1 VSGHDPHK
9 ALAAALGRVASGLFV
24 LTARQ
29 GDQTTGMLASWV
41 QQCSFVPPLV
51 SVAVHRDREV
61 HDWLTAGALFTLNIL
76 DDTQTD
82 MIVHFG
88 KGFKAG
94 EPAFTDLDVRPL
106 DGGGP
111 VLTDALAYLECR
123 VLARH
128 ATGDHHLLIAE
139 VVRGEMLGEGHP
151 MVHVRKSG
159 THY

>member
-1 VSGHDPHK
+1 MNVSDPHK
-9 ALAAALGRVASGLFV
+9 ALAAALGRVASGIFV

-29 GDQTTGMLASWV
+29 GEQTTGMLASWV

-51 SVAVHRDREV
+51 SAAVQQGREIL
-61 HDWLTAGALFTLNIL
+61 DWLGLGAPFTLNIL

-82 MIVHFG
+82 MIAHFG
-88 KGFKAG
+88 KGFKPG
-94 EPAFTDLDVRPL
+94 EPAFNGLDVRPA
-106 DGGGP
+106 DGGGL

-123 VLARH
+123 VVARY
-128 ATGDHHLLIAE
+128 ATGDHHLLVAE